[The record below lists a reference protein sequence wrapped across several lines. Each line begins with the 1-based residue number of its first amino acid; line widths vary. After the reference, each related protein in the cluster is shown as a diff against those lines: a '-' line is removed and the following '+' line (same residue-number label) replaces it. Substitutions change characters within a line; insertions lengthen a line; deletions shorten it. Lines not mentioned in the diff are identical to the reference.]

1 MNDMTINYLESDL
14 QATIHKS
21 AILFY
26 AMDTRH
32 FLKLRRFI
40 ALLLPILLTLSAC
53 DLFQGDVVAV
63 MTPTAAVTVA
73 PTVAV
78 PQITVESPGVSEPSE
93 QITTLR
99 VWLPPEI
106 GARSESG
113 SQELASQI
121 RAFETGYSN
130 LDVVIEQKPVDG
142 AGGIINYLQSGRKVA
157 PDIMPD
163 LVAVPSSLLSDT
175 KASGLFYPLSSINNE
190 RMIQQTYP
198 ASAAQ
203 VTMSDQPSGYPFAIL
218 GLTHLIFNPEV
229 ITQTVPIQ
237 WTQFI
242 SDTNHTLVLPADS
255 REGALLG
262 LQFYIAEGGTL
273 VDSTGR
279 TTLESEPLA
288 RALATIGVRK
298 ENLLQSHQLKTLD
311 EAWQYHQLGLSD
323 FMWMRSD
330 FLLGRQAIDPSL
342 LASQSYMAVPGLNG
356 HLLPLV
362 TSWSWAMT
370 TDDPARQK
378 LAEELI
384 SFLILPENLANWS
397 QRSQVLPAQRAAME
411 VMSDQNPYLQFAS
424 GQLELAKAMPVSET
438 SRLMD
443 VLGDAVFQLLT
454 TDTPPEIIAEQ
465 AVTALRQ

>member
-1 MNDMTINYLESDL
+1 MNTGYPPQSRW
-14 QATIHKS
+14 S
-21 AILFY
+21 V
-26 AMDTRH
+26 
-32 FLKLRRFI
+32 
-40 ALLLPILLTLSAC
+40 LLPLIFLLPLAAC
-53 DLFQGDVVAV
+53 DQLQVGPGAVIPPTTVA
-63 MTPTAAVTVA
+63 TVA
-73 PTVAV
+73 PTAAA
-78 PQITVESPGVSEPSE
+78 PQITVESPGAVEPVE
-93 QITTLR
+93 QIATLR
-99 VWLPPEI
+99 LWLPPEI

-113 SQELASQI
+113 TQELSSQV
-121 RAFETGYSN
+121 RAFETGHGD
-130 LDVVIEQKPVDG
+130 LDVIIEQKPVDG
-142 AGGIINYLQSGRKVA
+142 AGGIINYLQSGRKIA

-175 KASGLFYPLSSINNE
+175 RVNGLFYPMSSVTGE
-190 RMIQQTYP
+190 MIGEQIYP

-203 VTMSDQPSGYPFAIL
+203 VTVSGQPLGYPFAIM
-218 GLTHLIFNPEV
+218 GLTHLIYDPKV

-237 WTQFI
+237 WTEFI

-262 LQFYIAEGGTL
+262 LQFYMAEGGAL

-279 TTLESEPLA
+279 PLLEPEPLA

-323 FMWMRSD
+323 FMWMRSE
-330 FLLGRQAIDPSL
+330 FLLGRQALDPSL
-342 LASQSYMAVPGLNG
+342 LNSQSYMAVPGLNG

-362 TSWSWAMT
+362 TSWSWAIT
-370 TDDPARQK
+370 TEDPARQK

-384 SFLILPENLANWS
+384 VNLTLPENLANWG
-397 QRSQVLPAQRAAME
+397 QRSQVLVAQRAAME
-411 VMSDQNPYLQFAS
+411 IMSEQNPYLQFAS

-465 AVTALRQ
+465 TVATLRQ